1 MQKFNFG
8 YYFLLGTGLVSFIL
22 FLNFEGTREEK
33 KREREEQRVLLLALL
48 LLLSLFV
55 FLGLFGFSLATASS

>member
-1 MQKFNFG
+1 VQKFNFG

-33 KREREEQRVLLLALL
+33 KREREKRAAC
-48 LLLSLFV
+48 SLVVVVVRF
-55 FLGLFGFSLATASS
+55 FGLVRFFAGNRLR